1 MYTWNLDNAV
11 HATFLEPLMGKA
23 CDAFTKCKFLLY
35 LECSSI
41 LERNS
46 ITQSHRHTTARIF
59 DKILC
64 SSCQRVMQFPK
75 HAVTERRKAYSHW
88 SNTHLYS

>member
-11 HATFLEPLMGKA
+11 ARHFPGAADGKSMQS
-23 CDAFTKCKFLLY
+23 L
-35 LECSSI
+35 SI

-46 ITQSHRHTTARIF
+46 ITQSHWHTTARIF

-75 HAVTERRKAYSHW
+75 HEGKPTLIGRILICIVKT
-88 SNTHLYS
+88 L